1 MKSSRLQIIDYLHEH
16 RVATSSD
23 LSRIL
28 HLTSADVRHH
38 LSQLSKQGSII
49 TLGQRLTRQRG
60 RPAKLYALSEPMSRN
75 NLDLLAHHLL
85 VQISSQYS
93 ISDYQQQLRNIAIRF
108 ASGSER
114 DTSNITRR
122 IYGAIKYLKDLN
134 YDASWEAHSRSPR
147 LILGHCPFAA
157 ILDQHPD
164 ICLLDAYLLEILVDR
179 PVQQIEKLSTATRD
193 LPYCVFVLQD
203 TNALSC

>member
-1 MKSSRLQIIDYLHEH
+1 MKSSRLQIIDYLREH

-23 LSRIL
+23 LSHIL

-75 NLDLLAHHLL
+75 NLALLAHHLL
-85 VQISSQYS
+85 VLISNQYS
-93 ISDYQQQLRNIAIRF
+93 ISDYQQQLRNIALRF
-108 ASGSER
+108 
-114 DTSNITRR
+114 TSNSEKDTPNLTRR

-203 TNALSC
+203 TNA

>member
-193 LPYCVFVLQD
+193 LPYCVFVLQE
-203 TNALSC
+203 TNA

>member
-203 TNALSC
+203 TNA